1 MRRFTDPVLLFALF
15 VIDVVAWAI
24 LSLTSGI
31 PVTDPGKIAPM
42 AVGTVVV
49 IAAPAL
55 LIAALM
61 ALWRSISNHPP
72 RSFHLS
78 AMCASIVGSAVT
90 AAAGQVTKSQDIQV
104 GFTFMAWLFGIM
116 AFAFLV
122 AWIIALTGGIPT
134 PEKEI
139 GKVPKESAKA
149 AKDDDGGLFHRR
161 HKDKKESEAETAPE
175 PALEPATETMPGL
188 ESASADSAASTWPPD
203 DVTTAAAEA
212 ADAAGSS
219 VGTAAAPGTTSS
231 TTAAADP
238 AVPSDGSS
246 GLSPEVEAALNDLRP
261 EDGTSTK

>member
-55 LIAALM
+55 LIAALI
-61 ALWRSISNHPP
+61 ALWRSIANHPP
-72 RSFHLS
+72 RRFHLS

-90 AAAGQVTKSQDIQV
+90 AAAGQVTKAQDIQV

-134 PEKEI
+134 PEKEL
-139 GKVPKESAKA
+139 GKVPKEA

-161 HKDKKESEAETAPE
+161 HKDKKEPE
-175 PALEPATETMPGL
+175 PAPELAQPEAQ
-188 ESASADSAASTWPPD
+188 ESRPELDAPTGAADSAASTWPPD
-203 DVTTAAAEA
+203 DSATA
-212 ADAAGSS
+212 
-219 VGTAAAPGTTSS
+219 PS
-231 TTAAADP
+231 TPTADP
-238 AVPSDGSS
+238 AASTGTAS
-246 GLSPEVEAALNDLRP
+246 GLSPEVEAALEDLRP
-261 EDGTSTK
+261 EDGTSAK